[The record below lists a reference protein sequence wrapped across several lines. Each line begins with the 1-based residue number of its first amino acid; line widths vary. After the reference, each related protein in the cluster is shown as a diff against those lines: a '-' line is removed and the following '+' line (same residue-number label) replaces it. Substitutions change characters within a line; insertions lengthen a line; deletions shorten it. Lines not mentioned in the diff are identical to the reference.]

1 MVGWHHRLNENEFEQ
16 SLGDS
21 EGQGSLA
28 CCSPWDRKQL
38 DTTEQRNNNKTL
50 ATVSWRSLKCHNKDL
65 GYLSLS
71 LSLSLSLLN
80 WRNASGNQGWFVN
93 KVDQNWEACA
103 ERGEAG
109 GWDPAVLRGREVH
122 LRCLGGTGLGLT
134 PEGGLHRPQRPRRRE
149 HLGVQGSRSVC
160 FHLAPDSVED

>member
-1 MVGWHHRLNENEFEQ
+1 M
-16 SLGDS
+16 
-21 EGQGSLA
+21 
-28 CCSPWDRKQL
+28 
-38 DTTEQRNNNKTL
+38 
-50 ATVSWRSLKCHNKDL
+50 
-65 GYLSLS
+65 
-71 LSLSLSLLN
+71 
-80 WRNASGNQGWFVN
+80 N

-149 HLGVQGSRSVC
+149 HLGFRAAVQSVST
-160 FHLAPDSVED
+160 LLLTVLKITSWEGRG

>member
-1 MVGWHHRLNENEFEQ
+1 M
-16 SLGDS
+16 
-21 EGQGSLA
+21 
-28 CCSPWDRKQL
+28 
-38 DTTEQRNNNKTL
+38 
-50 ATVSWRSLKCHNKDL
+50 
-65 GYLSLS
+65 
-71 LSLSLSLLN
+71 
-80 WRNASGNQGWFVN
+80 N

-149 HLGVQGSRSVC
+149 HLEFGFIRCIQTALNILLVSQELKPSATAMS
-160 FHLAPDSVED
+160 FPLLL